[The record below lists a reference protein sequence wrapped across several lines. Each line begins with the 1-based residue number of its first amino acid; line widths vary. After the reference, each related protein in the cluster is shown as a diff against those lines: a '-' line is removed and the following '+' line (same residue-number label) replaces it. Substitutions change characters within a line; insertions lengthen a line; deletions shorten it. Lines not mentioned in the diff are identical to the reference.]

1 MRSTDSKRFQ
11 WFSTQ
16 WHAIAS
22 SVQTIADLN
31 QHLQE
36 IEILNSELHLPRK
49 GAARGRS
56 KKWSSEGA
64 SFIDV
69 VVISHEFT
77 DHCHK
82 DTLLEIHKSVPIVA
96 SQVRLQHNFPVNIFL
111 LL

>member
-1 MRSTDSKRFQ
+1 MRSADSQHFQ

-31 QHLQE
+31 RHLQE
-36 IEILNSELHLPRK
+36 IEILNSELHPPRK
-49 GAARGRS
+49 GSARGRP
-56 KKWSSEGA
+56 KKWRGEGA

-82 DTLLEIHKSVPIVA
+82 DTLLEIDKSVPIVA
-96 SQVRLQHNFPVNIFL
+96 SRVRFQHPFSMNMYL
-111 LL
+111 LV